1 MCICIHS
8 NMHLYI
14 YNSIFDK
21 SVYFAFGE
29 NTTERNQNGSSHGN
43 QQRKQGC
50 WLTDS
55 CACFWAMHK
64 LVCEKGVCLCR
75 GSGGGSEEPAL
86 PTAGLGSFSSFSWVP
101 ASLCPLILRPFI
113 AFVYYLLDFMM
124 ALRPG
129 TLLAWNC
136 LWHWY
141 WVWDE

>member
-14 YNSIFDK
+14 YTPFLTSLFTLLSEK
-21 SVYFAFGE
+21 
-29 NTTERNQNGSSHGN
+29 TKQKNQNGSSHRN
-43 QQRKQGC
+43 QWRKQGC

-55 CACFWAMHK
+55 WACFWAMHK

-75 GSGGGSEEPAL
+75 GSEGGSKELAL
-86 PTAGLGSFSSFSWVP
+86 PTAGLGSFSSFSRVP
-101 ASLCPLILRPFI
+101 ASLCPLISRPFI

-124 ALRPG
+124 ALWPD